1 MSKTTEVEM
10 FFQIA
15 SELHQAARNGRERAA
30 RLAREELEG
39 MMLCTANTALRA
51 RCARELEG

>member
-1 MSKTTEVEM
+1 M

-15 SELHQAARNGRERAA
+15 SELHQAARNGHEPAA

-39 MMLCTANTALRA
+39 MMLYTANAALRA